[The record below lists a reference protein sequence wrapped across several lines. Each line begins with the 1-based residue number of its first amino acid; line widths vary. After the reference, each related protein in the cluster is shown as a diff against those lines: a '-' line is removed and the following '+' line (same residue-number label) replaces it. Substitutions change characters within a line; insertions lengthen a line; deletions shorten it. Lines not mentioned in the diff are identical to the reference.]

1 MKTRKSMTDLMA
13 AATPATIEPVAV
25 PAPKTKAAK
34 PAGPVE
40 QQQLV
45 VQLPAVTV
53 RALKQQA
60 LDEGS
65 TIRAV
70 VLAALAGAGV
80 PVPAGQVVDFRK
92 VKRP

>member
-1 MKTRKSMTDLMA
+1 
-13 AATPATIEPVAV
+13 
-25 PAPKTKAAK
+25 
-34 PAGPVE
+34 
-40 QQQLV
+40 

-60 LDEGS
+60 LDEGT

-70 VLAALAGAGV
+70 LLAALAGAGV
-80 PVPAGQVVDFRK
+80 PVPAGQDVDFRK

>member
-13 AATPATIEPVAV
+13 AATPATIEPAV
-25 PAPKTKAAK
+25 VPTPKTKAAK

-45 VQLPAVTV
+45 VQLPAVTIK
-53 RALKQQA
+53 ALKQQA
-60 LDEGS
+60 LDEGT

-70 VLAALAGAGV
+70 LLAALAGAGV

-92 VKRP
+92 SRRT

>member
-1 MKTRKSMTDLMA
+1 MTDLMA
-13 AATPATIEPVAV
+13 AATPATIEPAA
-25 PAPKTKAAK
+25 PSAPKTKATK

-60 LDEGS
+60 LDEGT

-70 VLAALAGAGV
+70 LLAALAGAGV